1 MKRWMYVV
9 TGIVVVAAV
18 MAVILGVRF
27 LAPER
32 PAVENDVPGL
42 NGDVV
47 DNGADS
53 DVDNGVDDV
62 PDVAAANSIRLCV
75 ERTND
80 EKAEYT
86 YVAKDIGTGDFKSR
100 IDGQAEGLEV
110 RIIINGELGQAW
122 IFQNGEWVMIPDEPW
137 DDYWGA
143 ALAELDLYISELH
156 GWTGGDCIFTHPEH
170 GYQVKIYDVEV
181 NPDLPDTL
189 FEP

>member
-1 MKRWMYVV
+1 MKKRMYVV

-18 MAVILGVRF
+18 MAVILGVIF
-27 LAPER
+27 FPPER
-32 PAVENDVPGL
+32 PAVENDVPGP
-42 NGDVV
+42 NGNVV

-53 DVDNGVDDV
+53 DVGNGVDDI
-62 PDVAAANSIRLCV
+62 PDVAAATSIRLRV

-86 YVAKDIGTGDFKSR
+86 YVARDIGTEDFKSR
-100 IDGQAEGLEV
+100 MDGWAEGLEV
-110 RIIINGELGQAW
+110 GVIINGELGQGW
-122 IFQNGEWVMIPDEPW
+122 LFQNDEWVMIPDEPW

-181 NPDLPDTL
+181 NPDLSDTP